1 MKRNRVI
8 NLVEALRGNN
18 EKISIMFGLLAVG
31 FLALSIYIFGTQ
43 AKLSWLTFPSYL
55 ISTLMCLYTGCRIAE
70 KNFWFVRLFMFLNGI
85 QELLTLVGWIWV
97 LYLAQENPEGKYSE
111 LANLPFLNLI
121 SFFLIIFLTTF
132 ASLIISLIGMN
143 RKIQK

>member
-1 MKRNRVI
+1 LKRNRVI

-31 FLALSIYIFGTQ
+31 FLALSIYIF
-43 AKLSWLTFPSYL
+43 
-55 ISTLMCLYTGCRIAE
+55 E